1 MNKQDSN
8 QTGLRFAEEETVKTL
23 PDIMPPWYA
32 LEPNSYGDFGGQL
45 SSVARNPINPRR
57 SRKKGTLTDMDVT
70 ANFNQDLTINNLTR
84 LLQGFFFAD
93 AREKATTAPLN
104 GTADVVTS
112 VTGSTHK
119 FNFTGGITDTFVAG
133 DLVKSSGFGVAANNG
148 VFLVA
153 SSDSDDIT
161 TSAGLA
167 DEASPPAAAMVE
179 TVGFQFGS
187 GTSAIALNGNLA
199 RLTDSA
205 KDMTTLG
212 LIVGEWVYLGA
223 DTASQRF
230 ANNGGFARVSA
241 IATGYLEFDKTS
253 WDAQAETG
261 TGKTIR
267 LWLGLVLKNEV
278 DPTLIKRRTYQL
290 ERFLGYA
297 DDAGSQ
303 PMAEYVTGMVA
314 NELTINVTQADKI
327 TVDLT
332 FVGLDHEILG
342 GDTAL
347 KSAGNEVEAPGE
359 EALNTSNDFSRLM
372 IGAVSTDDSYVTP
385 WFAFVTDMTLTIN
398 NNAAP
403 LKAIGV
409 MGGFDLSAGTFEI
422 GGSAEAYFGDTNGL
436 QAVRNFNDVTLDF
449 AVAKNNAGIVWD
461 IPLLSFGDGRL
472 NVEQDQ
478 AIKMPLENSAAESAY
493 GHTLLM
499 QRFAYLP
506 TVAEA

>member
-8 QTGLRFAEEETVKTL
+8 LTSLRFAEEESPKTMA
-23 PDIMPPWYA
+23 DENQPWYA

-45 SSVARNPINPRR
+45 SSVARNPINARR
-57 SRKKGTLTDMDVT
+57 QRRKGTLTDMDVT
-70 ANFNQDLTINNLTR
+70 GNFNQDLTINNLTR

-119 FNFTGGITDTFVAG
+119 FNFTSYADTFVAG

-148 VFLVA
+148 TFLVA
-153 SSDSDDIT
+153 SADSNDIT

-179 TVGFQFGS
+179 TVGFQLGS
-187 GTSAIALNGNLA
+187 GTSAITLNGNLA

-212 LIVGEWVYLGA
+212 LIVGEWIYLGA
-223 DTASQRF
+223 DDNAQRF

-253 WDAQAETG
+253 WDAEAEAG

-267 LWLGLVLKNEV
+267 IWLGLVLKNEG

-290 ERFLGYA
+290 ERYLGTN
-297 DDAGSQ
+297 DSDQ
-303 PMAEYVTGMVA
+303 PLAEYLTGMVA
-314 NELTINVTQADKI
+314 NELTINIAQADKI
-327 TVDLT
+327 TMDLT
-332 FVGLDHEILG
+332 FVGLDHEILS

-347 KSAGNEVEAPGE
+347 KSAGNEVAAPGE
-359 EALNTSNDFSRLM
+359 EALNTSNDFSRIM
-372 IGAVSTDDSYVTP
+372 IGGVSTLDSYVAP
-385 WFAFVTDMTLTIN
+385 WFAFVTDMTLTVN
-398 NNAAP
+398 NNVSP

-409 MGGFDLSAGTFEI
+409 FGGFDLATGTFEV
-422 GGSAEAYFGDTNGL
+422 GGSAEAYFSDIAGL
-436 QAVRNFNDVTLDF
+436 NAVRAFQDVTLDF
-449 AVAKNNAGIVWD
+449 AVVKRNTGILWD

-506 TVAEA
+506 SVAEA

>member
-1 MNKQDSN
+1 VS
-8 QTGLRFAEEETVKTL
+8 
-23 PDIMPPWYA
+23 
-32 LEPNSYGDFGGQL
+32 
-45 SSVARNPINPRR
+45 RNPINPRR
-57 SRKKGTLTDMDVT
+57 QRRKGTLTDMDVT
-70 ANFNQDLTINNLTR
+70 ANFNQDLTVNNLTR

-93 AREKATTAPLN
+93 AREKATTAGLN
-104 GTADVVTS
+104 ATQDVVTS

-119 FNFTGGITDTFVAG
+119 FNFTSYADTFVAG
-133 DLVKSSGFGVAANNG
+133 DLIKSSGFGVLANNG

-153 SSDSDDIT
+153 SADANDIT

-167 DEASPPAAAMVE
+167 DEATPPAAAMVE
-179 TVGFQFGS
+179 TVGFQFDS
-187 GTSAIALNGNLA
+187 GTSAITLNGTLA

-212 LIVGEWVYLGA
+212 LIVGEWIYLGA
-223 DTASQRF
+223 DVAGQRF
-230 ANNGGFARVSA
+230 ANNGGFARISA
-241 IATGYLEFDKTS
+241 IAAGYLEFDKTS
-253 WDAQAETG
+253 WDAQAEAG

-267 LWLGLVLKNEV
+267 IWLGLVLKNEG
-278 DPTLIKRRTYQL
+278 DPTLIKRRTY
-290 ERFLGYA
+290 LGM
-297 DDAGSQ
+297 DDSDQ
-303 PMAEYVTGMVA
+303 PMAEYLTGMVA

-372 IGAVSTDDSYVTP
+372 IGAVAVDDSYLTP

-409 MGGFDLSAGTFEI
+409 MGGFDLSTGTFEV

-436 QAVRNFNDVTLDF
+436 QAVRGYNDVTLDF
-449 AVAKNNAGIVWD
+449 AVAKNNAGILFD
-461 IPLLSFGDGRL
+461 IPLLAFGDGRL